1 MRQSISRLITKLSGS
16 RRLLPGFQRAV
27 LAMLASVALI
37 GTPGGADAAS
47 ATLTV
52 QGGQPGVTISSNL
65 FGIFFEEISSAGDG
79 GLYAELVR
87 NRSFEDNTNNP
98 DYWTFVTNGTA
109 AGTMSLDT
117 SLPLSS
123 SNLTSLRLTL
133 TNGFGTVGVAN
144 SGYWGIP
151 VVSGALYNLGFY
163 ARCSTN
169 FSTPVTALLESSD
182 GSVVYAS
189 SPVAGVTTGWNHF
202 TTTLTPN
209 TTDPAARLV
218 LRFFQSGT
226 VWLDFVSLFPSQTFH
241 NRTNGLRPDLAN
253 MLANLRPSFVRFPGG
268 AWVDGSGVPDFY
280 NWEVTV
286 GDPANR
292 QPRWDLWGYT
302 VDNGLGYHEYLQMC
316 EDLGA
321 VPLFAVNCGM
331 DYSVAVPTNQLGPY
345 IQEALD
351 AIEYANGDTNS
362 FWGAQ
367 RAANGHPAPFNLQ
380 YMEIG
385 NENGGA
391 DYDTHYA
398 MFYDAIKAQYP
409 QMKLIAT
416 SVVSSRPMD
425 VVDEHYYSDPTFFE
439 QQSTRYDSYS
449 RSGPRIFVGEYA
461 VTSGSGNGN
470 LAGALGEAAFMTGM
484 ERNSDVVIMASYA
497 PLFANLNNKDWNPDL
512 IYFNGMQVYGTP
524 SYYVQQ
530 MFSLNRGD
538 FVLPVTVS
546 SVTNAT
552 NTTVHGAIGL
562 GSWNTSVQYTNIVVT
577 SNGVTL
583 YQSDFLANGTNGWR
597 VYNGTWNTN
606 AGLYQ
611 QTAIITDCRSTTGD
625 TNWSNYTLTLQA
637 RKVSGS
643 EGFLILFNWLDDNN
657 WTWWNIGGWGN
668 TLDGIEQ
675 MSGGSKSL
683 VGSQISETITT
694 GVWYDVR
701 VVLTGPR
708 IQCYL
713 NGQLI
718 QDVTYS
724 SVGLFASSSY
734 DKANGQII
742 VKAVNAYSQPVDTTF
757 NLNGVG
763 SISPTGTVVQL
774 TSGSPSD
781 ENSLA
786 APTNV
791 FPVTNTISA
800 VATNFTVTL
809 PASSLS
815 IFRLPAGGLNFIT
828 NLLLQIPTPVY
839 EGQIVASTVFG
850 QQPGVTN
857 LINLTTNPVYG
868 ITYSSVNPNIAVV
881 DAGGHVT
888 GVGSGTT
895 YIIATYGS
903 LGLTATQSV
912 QVISVPT
919 ALVHRYSFNDGTAND
934 SVGSANGTLVGN
946 ATISGGQLV
955 LPNTTSAAP
964 ATDYLQLPAG
974 ILTSSVNGTNN
985 DTAVTVEAWASI
997 KSGQYTWANL
1007 FDFGNRDASGL
1018 SEYDI
1023 HVCVHASDNSTI
1035 AGISDSDNANVD
1047 YQYIDLGSGSS
1058 LDGSTNVHIT
1068 AVFNP
1073 PAGYVAIYLNGVL
1086 AGADDNVT
1094 IPMSGVQAV
1103 RNIIGADNWPDPGM
1117 QGTLD
1122 EFRIYNGALNAEE
1135 IAATQVLGP
1144 NQLLSVA
1151 SPAISASA
1159 SGGSLT
1165 LSWPLA
1171 SAGFTLESCTNL
1183 VSDVWTAVS
1192 PAPQIVAGQWQT
1204 TVSFSE
1210 NARFFRLQK

>member
-1 MRQSISRLITKLSGS
+1 MRQSTNPLVTKRAGFLRPRPRFPRAGLA
-16 RRLLPGFQRAV
+16 LLVSSILMGVPV
-27 LAMLASVALI
+27 
-37 GTPGGADAAS
+37 GAGAAS

-52 QGGQPGVTISSNL
+52 QADQPGVAISSNL

-87 NRSFEDNTNNP
+87 NRSFEDNASNP

-109 AGTMSLDT
+109 AGTMNLDT

-123 SNLTSLRLTL
+123 SNLTSLRLAL
-133 TNGFGTVGVAN
+133 TSGTGTVGAAS

-151 VVSGALYNLGFY
+151 LSSGASYNLGFY
-163 ARCSTN
+163 ARCSSN
-169 FSTPVTALLESSD
+169 FQSSIIASLESSN
-182 GSVVYAS
+182 GYVVYVAS
-189 SPVAGVTTGWNHF
+189 SVTGLTTGWQHF
-202 TTTLTPN
+202 TMTLTPGA
-209 TTDPAARLV
+209 TDPSARLV
-218 LRFFQSGT
+218 LRIFQPGT
-226 VWLDFVSLFPSQTFH
+226 VWLDFVSLFPAQTFMNH
-241 NRTNGLRPDLAN
+241 ANGLRPDLAN
-253 MLANLRPSFVRFPGG
+253 MLVNLRPSFVRFPGG
-268 AWVDGSGVPDFY
+268 AWVDGAGIPNFY

-292 QPRWDLWGYT
+292 QPRWDLWGYM

-331 DYSVAVPTNQLGPY
+331 DYSTVVPTNQLGPY

-351 AIEYANGDTNS
+351 AIEYANGATNS

-416 SVVSSRPMD
+416 AVVSSRPMD
-425 VVDEHYYSDPTFFE
+425 VVDEHFYPDPTFFE

-497 PLFANLNNKDWNPDL
+497 PLFANLNNKNWNPDL
-512 IYFNGMQVYGTP
+512 IYFTGTQVYGTP

-546 SVTNAT
+546 AVT
-552 NTTVHGAIGL
+552 NTTNAMVHGAIGL

-583 YQSDFLANGTNGWR
+583 YQSDFVANGTNGWR
-597 VYNGTWNTN
+597 VYNGAWNTN

-611 QTAIITDCRSTTGD
+611 QTAIITDCRSTTGT
-625 TNWSNYTLTLQA
+625 TNWANYTLTLRA

-643 EGFLILFNWLDDNN
+643 EGFLILFNWLDDND

-675 MSGGSKSL
+675 MVGGSKSL
-683 VGSQISETITT
+683 ISSQISETIAT
-694 GVWYDVR
+694 GVWYDIR
-701 VVLTGPR
+701 IVLNGPR

-713 NGQLI
+713 NNQLV
-718 QDVTYS
+718 QDVNYFGA
-724 SVGLFASSSY
+724 GLFASSSY

-742 VKAVNAYSQPVDTTF
+742 VKAVNTYNQPVDTTF
-757 NLNGVG
+757 NLDGVN
-763 SISPTGTVVQL
+763 SISPEAAIIQL
-774 TSGSPSD
+774 TSGSPLD
-781 ENSLA
+781 ENSLGTPA
-786 APTNV
+786 KV

-800 VATNFTVTL
+800 AATNFIVTL
-809 PASSLS
+809 PANSLS
-815 IFRLPAGGLNFIT
+815 ILRLPASGFNFIT
-828 NLLLQIPTPVY
+828 NLLFQVPSPVY
-839 EGQIVASTVFG
+839 EGQFVASTVFG
-850 QQPGVTN
+850 QQPGATH
-857 LINLTTNPVYG
+857 LINLTTNPIYG
-868 ITYSSVNPNIAVV
+868 ITYSSVNTNIAVV

-888 GVGSGTT
+888 GVGAGTT
-895 YIIATYGS
+895 SIVATYGS
-903 LGLTATQSV
+903 LGLSATQSV

-919 ALVHRYSFNDGTAND
+919 ALVHRYSFSETGGTTVAD
-934 SVGSANGTLVGN
+934 SVGGPAWNGTLPNGG
-946 ATISGGQLV
+946 AFGGGQLA
-955 LPNTTSAAP
+955 LAAGSQQ
-964 ATDYLQLPAG
+964 YVQLPGG
-974 ILTSSVNGTNN
+974 ILSNYTSVTIETWVTFPDQLPVNCFFYGFGNTNGVNGEDYIFCAPRAGRIAITDGNYSSEQN
-985 DTAVTVEAWASI
+985 AY
-997 KSGQYTWANL
+997 GN
-1007 FDFGNRDASGL
+1007 FDFSYQTNF
-1018 SEYDI
+1018 
-1023 HVCVHASDNSTI
+1023 HVV
-1035 AGISDSDNANVD
+1035 
-1047 YQYIDLGSGSS
+1047 
-1058 LDGSTNVHIT
+1058 
-1068 AVFNP
+1068 AVYNP
-1073 PAGYVAIYLNGVL
+1073 PAGYLALYTNGVL
-1086 AGADDNVT
+1086 AGVNNAVT
-1094 IPMSGVQAV
+1094 IPFSSLNNVYSYIA
-1103 RNIIGADNWPDPGM
+1103 RSLYSNDPYPDLN
-1117 QGTLD
+1117 LD
-1122 EFRIYNGALNAEE
+1122 EFRIYNGALNADE

-1151 SPAISASA
+1151 SPVISASM
-1159 SGGSLT
+1159 SGGGDLT

-1183 VSDVWTAVS
+1183 VPNVWTAVS
-1192 PAPQIVAGQWQT
+1192 PAPQIVAGQWQV
-1204 TVSFSE
+1204 TVAPSG
-1210 NARFFRLQK
+1210 NAQFFRLRK

>member
-1 MRQSISRLITKLSGS
+1 MRQFINRLITRLTGS
-16 RRLLPGFQRAV
+16 LRLPAGILTGSSDLVDPSDLRHRLAV
-27 LAMLASVALI
+27 LASAVLMISSPV
-37 GTPGGADAAS
+37 GAGAAS

-52 QGGQPGVTISSNL
+52 QAGQPGVTISSNL

-87 NRSFEDNTNNP
+87 NRSFEDNSSNP
-98 DYWTFVTNGTA
+98 DYWTLVTNGTA
-109 AGTMSLDT
+109 TGAMSLDT
-117 SLPLSS
+117 SQPLSP

-133 TNGFGTVGVAN
+133 TNGFGTVGAAN

-151 VVSGALYNLGFY
+151 VTSGASYNLGFY
-163 ARCSTN
+163 ARGSSN
-169 FSTPVTALLESSD
+169 FQSSITVWLENSNGSILYAWSS
-182 GSVVYAS
+182 
-189 SPVAGVTTGWNHF
+189 VAGVTTGWQHF
-202 TTTLTPN
+202 TVTLTPN
-209 TTDPAARLV
+209 TTDPAARLA
-218 LRFFQSGT
+218 LRISQPGT
-226 VWLDFVSLFPSQTFH
+226 VWLDFVSLFPAQTFH
-241 NRTNGLRPDLAN
+241 NRPNGLRPDLAN
-253 MLANLRPSFVRFPGG
+253 MLADLRPSFVRFPGG
-268 AWVDGSGVPDFY
+268 AWVDGAGIPDFY

-286 GDPANR
+286 GNPADR
-292 QPRWDLWGYT
+292 QPRWDLWGYM

-409 QMKLIAT
+409 RMKLIAT
-416 SVVSSRPMD
+416 AVVSSRPMD
-425 VVDEHYYSDPTFFE
+425 VVDEHFYPDPTFFE
-439 QQSTRYDSYS
+439 QQSTRYNSYS

-484 ERNSDVVIMASYA
+484 ERNSDVVIMACYA
-497 PLFANLNNKDWNPDL
+497 PLFANLNNKNWNPDL
-512 IYFNGMQVYGTP
+512 IYFTGTQAYGTP

-538 FVLPVTVS
+538 FVLPATVS
-546 SVTNAT
+546 AVTDAT
-552 NTTVHGAIGL
+552 NSTVHGAVGL

-583 YQSDFLANGTNGWR
+583 YQSDFVANGTNGWR
-597 VYNGTWNTN
+597 VYNGTWSTN

-611 QTAIITDCRSTTGD
+611 QTDLITDCRSTTGN
-625 TNWSNYTLTLQA
+625 TNWANYTLTLRA

-657 WTWWNIGGWGN
+657 WAWWNIGGWGN

-675 MSGGSKSL
+675 MSGGAKSL
-683 VGSQISETITT
+683 VGSQVSETIAT
-694 GVWYDVR
+694 GVWYDIR

-724 SVGLFASSSY
+724 GGGGLFASSSF
-734 DKANGQII
+734 DKAGGQII
-742 VKAVNAYSQPVDTTF
+742 VKAVNAYNQPVTTMF
-757 NLNGVG
+757 NLNGVD
-763 SISPTGTVVQL
+763 SISPTGTVIQL
-774 TSGSPSD
+774 TSGSPAD

-786 APTNV
+786 APTKV
-791 FPVTNTISA
+791 FPVTNTISNA
-800 VATNFTVTL
+800 GTNFTVTL
-809 PASSLS
+809 PANSISILRLS
-815 IFRLPAGGLNFIT
+815 ASGINYIT
-828 NLLLQIPTPVY
+828 NLLLQVPSPMY
-839 EGQIVASTVFG
+839 EGQFVASTVFG

-868 ITYSSVNPNIAVV
+868 ITYSSVNTNIAAV

-895 YIIATYGS
+895 SIVATYGS
-903 LGLTATQSV
+903 LGLSATQSV

-919 ALVHRYSFNDGTAND
+919 ALVHRYSFSETGGTTVAD
-934 SVGSANGTLVGN
+934 SAGGPAWNGTLPNGG
-946 ATISGGQLV
+946 TFGGGQLA
-955 LPNTTSAAP
+955 LAAGSQQ
-964 ATDYLQLPAG
+964 YVQLPGG
-974 ILTSSVNGTNN
+974 ILSNYTSVTIETWVTFPDQLPVNCFFYGFGNTNGN
-985 DTAVTVEAWASI
+985 LGASYI
-997 KSGQYTWANL
+997 FCAPQGGRIAITSGNYSSEQNAYGN
-1007 FDFGNRDASGL
+1007 FDFSYHTNF
-1018 SEYDI
+1018 
-1023 HVCVHASDNSTI
+1023 HVV
-1035 AGISDSDNANVD
+1035 
-1047 YQYIDLGSGSS
+1047 
-1058 LDGSTNVHIT
+1058 
-1068 AVFNP
+1068 AVYNP
-1073 PAGYVAIYLNGVL
+1073 PAGYLALYTNGVL
-1086 AGADDNVT
+1086 AAVNNAVT
-1094 IPMSGVQAV
+1094 IPFSSVNNVYSYIA
-1103 RNIIGADNWPDPGM
+1103 RSLYSNDPYPDVN
-1117 QGTLD
+1117 LD
-1122 EFRIYNGALNAEE
+1122 EFRIYNGALNADE
-1135 IAATQVLGP
+1135 IAATQALGP

-1151 SPAISASA
+1151 NPVVLASM
-1159 SGGSLT
+1159 SGGGNLT

-1183 VSDVWTAVS
+1183 VSGVWTAVS
-1192 PAPQIVAGQWQT
+1192 PAPQIVAGQWQA
-1204 TVSFSE
+1204 TVSPSG